1 MNEIVLELISQF
13 GISGV
18 ILALVGYIAYNGYKS
33 NLRREAGE
41 DGSSIIRRLVEQV
54 NAKLDSFEI
63 REDKFEERIMAQ
75 EEQSTEDRIDLR
87 NRLDDMEK
95 VLNELKNPNPVDV
108 EARNVA
114 TLSKRYPMIHKILG
128 NSMDNIKCDHIAI
141 GHVHNGS
148 KGITGIPFI
157 KCTIVAERYD
167 PIKNPGDVELG
178 TKYKGEDLMRHNLLP
193 AAVMQHDY
201 AHFDVYKGAPLEDVD
216 SVTYQQCLK
225 KGIKELA
232 FHSLKTHDGLL
243 FGFVVCYSFKERE
256 LNEAE
261 IKQTVT
267 LLEEVYSF

>member
-41 DGSSIIRRLVEQV
+41 DNPSIIRKLVEQV
-54 NAKLDSFEI
+54 NDKLDSFEI
-63 REDKFEERIMAQ
+63 RENNFEKKIMGQ
-75 EEQSTEDRIDLR
+75 VEQSMSDRVNLR
-87 NRLDDMEK
+87 NRLDDLEK
-95 VLNELKNPNPVDV
+95 VLNELKNPNPADV

-114 TLSKRYPMIHKILG
+114 ILSKRYPMIHKILG
-128 NSMDNIKCDHIAI
+128 NSMDDIGCDHIAI

-167 PIKNPGDVELG
+167 PIKNPEDVELG
-178 TKYKGEDLMRHNLLP
+178 AKYKGEDLMRHDLLP

-201 AHFDVYKGAPLEDVD
+201 VHFDVYEGAPLSEVD
-216 SVTYQQCLK
+216 SVSYQRCLK
-225 KGIKELA
+225 RGIKELA
-232 FHSLKTHDGLL
+232 FHSLKSHEGLI
-243 FGFVVCYSFKERE
+243 FGFVVCYSFKGGE
-256 LNEAE
+256 LNAAE